1 MIDHSELTRLLDY
14 DQNTGQFTW
23 KVKTCRKVVPGK
35 KAGGLNSNGYVQIKI
50 NNIFFYGHRLAWFYV
65 HSKWPE
71 QEIDHINGNPS
82 DNRMCNL
89 RAADRTQNNQ
99 NRIAR
104 VDCNSGVRGVMQRKD
119 TKKWRAEIRVN
130 KKLISLGCFQTLEE
144 AASARKVAEQTYF
157 THHRETKN
165 DYA

>member
-1 MIDHSELTRLLDY
+1 MIDHAELTRLLDY

-35 KAGGLNSNGYVQIKI
+35 KAGGFNSNGYVQIKI

-65 HSKWPE
+65 HGKWPE
-71 QEIDHINGNPS
+71 QEIDHINGNTS
-82 DNRMCNL
+82 DNRLCNL
-89 RAADRTQNNQ
+89 RPANRAQNNQ

-104 VDCNSGVRGVMQRKD
+104 VDCKSGVRGVILRKD
-119 TKKWRAEIRVN
+119 TKKWQAEIRVN

-144 AASARKVAEQTYF
+144 AAFARKIAEQTYF
-157 THHRETKN
+157 THHRETAN